1 MVGTASLYI
10 VDAEIL
16 VLRGMSATSETKII
30 GFKRSTAPFERSIV
44 ILLTCILR
52 IYPPLSR
59 LDLNKGH
66 S

>member
-30 GFKRSTAPFERSIV
+30 GFKVSIRRNAPFT
-44 ILLTCILR
+44 L
-52 IYPPLSR
+52 
-59 LDLNKGH
+59 
-66 S
+66 

>member
-30 GFKRSTAPFERSIV
+30 GFKTEHWP
-44 ILLTCILR
+44 LLSVL
-52 IYPPLSR
+52 
-59 LDLNKGH
+59 
-66 S
+66 